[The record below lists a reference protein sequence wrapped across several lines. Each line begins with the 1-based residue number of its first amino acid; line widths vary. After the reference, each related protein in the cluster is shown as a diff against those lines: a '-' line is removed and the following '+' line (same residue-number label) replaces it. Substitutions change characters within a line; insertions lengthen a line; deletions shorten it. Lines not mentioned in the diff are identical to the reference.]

1 MSTEPLWSSRDRSPL
16 GRKRVVAKAAADS
29 DVTRLVGVGF
39 GAAAAAITA
48 VLVVVLGADPTQL
61 RSPGPLALPH
71 RAAKLDCSACHG
83 DPDAPIIAACVGC
96 HGPHPSSRRGH
107 RAVAERGDLPCTRCH
122 RIHEDEG
129 GVELDG
135 ITATRYGP
143 GAEQLVPLSPPPVPL
158 PRTRVPVIPL
168 DVCTG
173 CHDPARARDPIQRC
187 LPEGKA
193 GQGGATPTVCFDEH
207 RTIEGITFGTLG
219 SARERMTAWALA
231 RRVLADAPVAPSN
244 PPERTP
250 WWVIAGIAL
259 TAGMLGLAVARVV
272 GKLRR
277 QGRARV
283 DVAPPERVRLP
294 QIAASTCIG
303 CSACVD
309 ACPYD
314 VLELRDY
321 IAQVVRPADC
331 CGLVLCEQKCP
342 NGSLVVTDVSAIPDR
357 IALDADLQSQ
367 DVPGMYVVGD
377 LTGLPLIRNAINQGA
392 HAMRAAAASLARRRS
407 GPTLPGETVYD
418 VIVVGAGP
426 AGLSAALEAQVHG
439 LAVLVLEQ
447 GSVADSIRSFPR
459 GKLVFDQPLAIP
471 LVGDLWLRESTKEE
485 LLGHWLRIVRQ
496 RAVPIREGHR
506 VAAVTRIEGGF
517 VVDALGEGAQVRF
530 VARRI
535 VVAIGKRG
543 TPRRLPVPIP
553 DDALSR
559 VHYHLADARSL
570 AGQRVVVVGLGDVA
584 MEAAI
589 ALAHQPDTS
598 VTIVHRGAGFSRG
611 KGRNI
616 QEVTRLVETGRI
628 ALHTSTEVTQVTAQ
642 ALGIAGA
649 AGGMWLPWDRLLV
662 LVGSLP
668 PWETLGNMG
677 ISRRTAPVD
686 ATDGMIDPVRNQ
698 TQIAGVPRAFEPSIR
713 PPEHPP

>member
-1 MSTEPLWSSRDRSPL
+1 MSDAPLWSSRDRTPL
-16 GRKRVVAKAAADS
+16 GRRRVVPKAAADS

-39 GAAAAAITA
+39 GAAAAAIAA

-71 RAAKLDCSACHG
+71 RAAKLECAACHG
-83 DPDAPIIAACVGC
+83 NPDAPIIAACVGC

-107 RAVAERGDLPCTRCH
+107 RALAERGELACVRCH
-122 RIHEDEG
+122 RIHRDEG

-135 ITATRYGP
+135 LTATRYGP
-143 GAEQLVPLSPPPVPL
+143 GAEQIVPLSPPHVPM

-168 DVCTG
+168 GVCTG
-173 CHDPARARDPIQRC
+173 CHDPSRARDPILRC
-187 LPEGKA
+187 LPGGKA
-193 GQGGATPTVCFDEH
+193 GQGGETPTVCFDEH

-231 RRVLADAPVAPSN
+231 GRTLAQAPIAPSA
-244 PPERTP
+244 PLRRTP
-250 WWVIAGIAL
+250 WWTIAGVAFA
-259 TAGMLGLAVARVV
+259 AGIVGLGLARLVGRVW
-272 GKLRR
+272 RR
-277 QGRARV
+277 ERSRV

-294 QIAASTCIG
+294 RVAASTCIG

-342 NGSLVVTDVSAIPDR
+342 NGSLVVADVAPITDR

-392 HAMRAAAASLARRRS
+392 HAMRAAAASLGRRAS
-407 GPTLPGETVYD
+407 GPRLPDAVD
-418 VIVVGAGP
+418 AIVIGAGP
-426 AGLSAALEAQVHG
+426 AGLAAALEAQVHG
-439 LAVLVLEQ
+439 IGVLVLEQ

-459 GKLVFDQPLAIP
+459 GKLVFDQPLGIP
-471 LVGDLWLRESTKEE
+471 LVGGLWLKESTKEE

-506 VAAVTRIEGGF
+506 VVAVTKIEGDF
-517 VVDALGEGAQVRF
+517 VVDALTDGVPVRF

-535 VVAIGKRG
+535 IVAIGKRG
-543 TPRRLPVPIP
+543 TPRRLAVPVP
-553 DDALSR
+553 DEALSR

-570 AGQRVVVVGLGDVA
+570 AGQRVVIVGLGDVA

-589 ALAHQPDTS
+589 ALAHQPATT
-598 VTIVHRGAGFSRG
+598 VTIVHRGTGFSRG

-616 QEVTRLVETGRI
+616 AELTRLALAGRV
-628 ALHTSTEVTQVTAQ
+628 ALHPSAEITQVTAQ
-642 ALGIAGA
+642 ALGVAGP
-649 AGGMWLPWDRLLV
+649 AGGGWLPWDRLLV
-662 LVGSLP
+662 LIGSLP
-668 PWETLGNMG
+668 PWETLGKMG
-677 ISRRTAPVD
+677 ISRMSAPVAVVHD
-686 ATDGMIDPVRNQ
+686 APAPAPV
-698 TQIAGVPRAFEPSIR
+698 A
-713 PPEHPP
+713 

>member
-1 MSTEPLWSSRDRSPL
+1 MNEPLWSSRDRSPL

-29 DVTRLVGVGF
+29 DVTRFVGVGI
-39 GAAAAAITA
+39 GAAAAAIAA

-71 RAAKLDCSACHG
+71 RTAKLECAACHG
-83 DPDAPIIAACVGC
+83 DPDAPIIGACVGC

-107 RAVAERGDLPCTRCH
+107 RAVAERGHLPCTRCH

-135 ITATRYGP
+135 VTATRYGP
-143 GAEQLVPLSPPPVPL
+143 GAEQTVPLSPPPVPM

-168 DVCTG
+168 DVCTT
-173 CHDPARARDPIQRC
+173 CHDPERARDPIQRC

-193 GQGGATPTVCFDEH
+193 GQGGETPTLCFDEH

-231 RRVLADAPVAPSN
+231 RRTLALAPVAPSA
-244 PPERTP
+244 PFARTP
-250 WWVIAGIAL
+250 WWTIAGVAFAAGFVAL
-259 TAGMLGLAVARVV
+259 LLARVV
-272 GKLRR
+272 GLARR
-277 QGRARV
+277 RERGRI

-342 NGSLVVTDVSAIPDR
+342 NGSLVVADVAPITDR

-377 LTGLPLIRNAINQGA
+377 LTGLPLIKNAINQGA
-392 HAMRAAAASLARRRS
+392 HAMRAAAASLARRSS
-407 GPTLPGETVYD
+407 GPSLPD
-418 VIVVGAGP
+418 ALDAFVIGAGP

-439 LAVLVLEQ
+439 LGVLVLEQ

-459 GKLVFDQPLAIP
+459 GKLVFDQPLGIP
-471 LVGDLWLRESTKEE
+471 LVGDLWLKESTKEE

-496 RAVPIREGHR
+496 RNVPIREGYR
-506 VAAVTRIEGGF
+506 VVAVTKVEGGF
-517 VVDALGEGAQVRF
+517 VVDAITDGAPVRF
-530 VARRI
+530 PARRI
-535 VVAIGKRG
+535 IVAIGKRG
-543 TPRRLPVPIP
+543 TPRRLAVPIP
-553 DDALSR
+553 DEALSR

-570 AGQRVVVVGLGDVA
+570 AGQRVVIVGLGDVA

-589 ALAHQPDTS
+589 ALAHQPGTS

-611 KGRNI
+611 KARNVAEC
-616 QEVTRLVETGRI
+616 QRLIEAGRI
-628 ALHTSTEVTQVTAQ
+628 GLHTEVEVTQVTGQ
-642 ALGIAGA
+642 ALGVAGP

-662 LVGSLP
+662 LVGALP
-668 PWETLGNMG
+668 PWETLAKLG
-677 ISRRTAPVD
+677 ISRVSPPAAEVHAQPASAPV
-686 ATDGMIDPVRNQ
+686 A
-698 TQIAGVPRAFEPSIR
+698 
-713 PPEHPP
+713 